1 MDGIPDPQSLQVET
15 IWEDEWKKNIV
26 EVALNRLKDR
36 LKPEHFQLFY
46 LSVVKHFG
54 VREVA
59 AMLGMTSARV
69 YLIRHRIAKV
79 VRKEI
84 ELIGEKG

>member
-1 MDGIPDPQSLQVET
+1 MET

-36 LKPEHFQLFY
+36 LKPEHVQLFY
-46 LSVVKHFG
+46 LSVVKNLG

-59 AMLGMTSARV
+59 AMLGLTSARV

-79 VRKEI
+79 VKKEI